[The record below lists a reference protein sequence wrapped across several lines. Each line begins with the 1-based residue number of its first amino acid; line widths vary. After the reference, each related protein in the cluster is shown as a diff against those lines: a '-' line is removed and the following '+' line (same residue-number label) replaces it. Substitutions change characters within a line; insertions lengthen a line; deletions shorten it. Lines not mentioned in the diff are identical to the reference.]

1 MQVLNTNTVEIRQK
15 EENGMEEKKRVEG
28 RILLI
33 AAANLSNPE
42 YVWNFHCSFPI
53 FKGIAVQVFGWALGL
68 GFFWLKEIQFICLL

>member
-42 YVWNFHCSFPI
+42 YV
-53 FKGIAVQVFGWALGL
+53 
-68 GFFWLKEIQFICLL
+68 

>member
-15 EENGMEEKKRVEG
+15 EENGMEKKKERERVES

-53 FKGIAVQVFGWALGL
+53 FKGIAV
-68 GFFWLKEIQFICLL
+68 